1 MTDKEN
7 SETLTNRPKDKNR
20 QTHTHTLIQQTH
32 PHNLHLHNE
41 NTHTTK
47 THRRYTHRTNT
58 HRTNTHRANTH
69 RKNKHTNTQTNKHT
83 HTHRC
88 CSCFVVIF
96 PPPGDACFNSFAAK
110 K

>member
-20 QTHTHTLIQQTH
+20 HTHTLIQQTH

-69 RKNKHTNTQTNKHT
+69 RAITQTRKQTNTHT
-83 HTHRC
+83 QVLQLLR
-88 CSCFVVIF
+88 
-96 PPPGDACFNSFAAK
+96 GDLSSARGRLL
-110 K
+110 